1 MITGRG
7 ELQSM
12 SEQKASTAAVHNEYA
27 TGEVCSH
34 QDDINNVP
42 SFHTRDLLLKDDIME
57 KAKQLSEA
65 IYQSAEVQDYR
76 RAEAQINSNDRIS
89 SLIALIKKKQKEVV
103 AFEKT
108 FRNPDMVKKIE
119 AEMES
124 LQDELD
130 NIPLVAQFQQAQ
142 SDINYLLQL
151 VVSVI
156 RDTVSEKINLEG
168 ADKEEDPEDCSD

>member
-1 MITGRG
+1 
-7 ELQSM
+7 M
-12 SEQKASTAAVHNEYA
+12 SQNKADTAAVHNDFA

-34 QDDINNVP
+34 QDDPTNVP

-65 IYQSAEVQDYR
+65 IFQSTEVQDYR
-76 RAEAQINSNDRIS
+76 RAEAQINSNDRVA
-89 SLIALIKKKQKEVV
+89 SLIASVKKKQKELV
-103 AFEKT
+103 AFENT

-119 AEMES
+119 GEMEV
-124 LQDELD
+124 LQNELD
-130 NIPLVAQFQQAQ
+130 NIPIVTQFQQAQ

-168 ADKEEDPEDCSD
+168 AEKEDPEDCSD